1 MRLGRQA
8 VIGLF
13 VGGGFLLATSA
24 IAYSNLLIGE
34 HSLWL
39 WAVALITPTMAISVL
54 NFRRRFVINEF
65 VEDVPSFPGLQ
76 FLKTPPALDAKP
88 KTEELLIRAMDSA
101 AEAIILT
108 DLMGCLIYANRHYH
122 TQIGTNNDL
131 VGSRNEWRYRFIQPR
146 IASQILDA
154 VARERVWSGDIELRS
169 ASGSPIPF
177 LITASPVYDDS
188 NRLRGML
195 AIHTNV
201 SSRNK
206 DASEYRKFAS
216 LVENGSDFIAMMS
229 LSGEMT
235 YLNDAG
241 KRLIGLALN
250 DPIPRGH
257 LFQYVAPECV
267 AQIGDQAMVEVF
279 RSGLWKGESKLK
291 NFRTGDSIHVDATIF
306 LVRHQDTGEP
316 VCLGTIQR
324 DISDSIRAKDELL
337 QRTKQLE
344 DAQRCIEQQ
353 AIQLEA
359 AKDEAER
366 ANHAKSGFLA
376 NMSHEIRT
384 PMTSVLGFTDLLME
398 ELTSSGASAQVINAL
413 ATIKRNGRHLL
424 DLVNDILDLS
434 KIEAGKM
441 SVERMPCRIRD
452 MISDVDTLFRE
463 RFENKHINLV
473 VSCHGLLPETIQTDP
488 TRLRQI
494 IINLLGN
501 ALKFTERGTVSLTV
515 DLVREN
521 LAAPKLRLVVKD
533 SGIGMDKQT
542 LSRIFRPFT
551 QAEVSG
557 SRFGGTGLGL
567 AISQLLAQM
576 LGGKITVESKLGE
589 GSTFTVMIDTGP
601 IEGVILSSTLPND
614 GHMELTAKEQTS
626 VSERLPQGIRVLLV
640 EDGLDNQR
648 LLSILLK
655 KQGATVEIAENGLLA
670 IEMVERSNDE
680 EAPYDIILMDM
691 QMPVMDGYE
700 ATTKLRAMDCRIPI
714 IALTA
719 NAMTGQREKC
729 LAAGCS
735 DFATKP
741 IQRTELFRSILQNLI
756 PSSTSAHS

>member
-1 MRLGRQA
+1 MRIGRQTI
-8 VIGLF
+8 IGTL
-13 VGGGFLLATSA
+13 VCCGLILSLVLVEFLVSISGT
-24 IAYSNLLIGE
+24 
-34 HSLWL
+34 HSHWI
-39 WAVALITPTMAISVL
+39 WAAALITPATAISL
-54 NFRRRFVINEF
+54 FHFRRRWDLKEF
-65 VEDVPSFPGLQ
+65 AEEFPSFPGLRL
-76 FLKTPPALDAKP
+76 LKGTEPPIAPL
-88 KTEELLIRAMDSA
+88 TSHELLVRAIDGA
-101 AEAIILT
+101 AEALVLT
-108 DLMGCLIYANRHYH
+108 DLMGCLLYANRNYY
-122 TQIGTNNDL
+122 TQIGTANDL
-131 VGSRNEWRYRFIQPR
+131 IGSRNEWRYRFIQPR

-154 VARERVWSGDIELRS
+154 VARERVWSGEIELRS
-169 ASGSPIPF
+169 ASGCPIPF
-177 LITASPVYDDS
+177 LLTASPVYDDS
-188 NRLRGML
+188 KTLRGML

-201 SSRNK
+201 SSQKK

-241 KRLIGLALN
+241 KRLIGIELS

-279 RSGLWKGESKLK
+279 RNGLWKGESKLK
-291 NFRTGDSIHVDATIF
+291 NFRTGESIHVDATIF

-324 DISDSIRAKDELL
+324 DISENIRAKEELL

-344 DAQRCIEQQ
+344 DAQHCIEQQ
-353 AIQLEA
+353 SIQLES
-359 AKDEAER
+359 AKEEAER

-384 PMTSVLGFTDLLME
+384 PMTSVLGFTDLLIE
-398 ELTSSGASAQVINAL
+398 DLTSSGASIQVLNAL

-441 SVERMPCRIRD
+441 TVERMPCRIRD
-452 MISDVDTLFRE
+452 MITDLETLFRE
-463 RFENKHINLV
+463 RFETKNINLV

-501 ALKFTERGTVSLTV
+501 SLKFTERGSVSLTV
-515 DLVREN
+515 DLIREN
-521 LAAPKLRLVVKD
+521 PAAPQLRLVVKD

-567 AISQLLAQM
+567 AISQFLAEM
-576 LGGKITVESKLGE
+576 LGGKITVESTLGV
-589 GSTFTVMIDTGP
+589 GSTFTVTIDTGP
-601 IEGVILSSTLPND
+601 IEGVILSSNTSGD
-614 GHMELTAKEQTS
+614 ARTDSCCKEQMPGS
-626 VSERLPQGIRVLLV
+626 IRFPDGFRVLLV

-655 KQGATVEIAENGLLA
+655 KHGATVEIAENGLLA
-670 IEMVERSNDE
+670 IEMVERSNE
-680 EAPYDIILMDM
+680 NRVPYDIILMDM

-729 LAAGCS
+729 LALGCT

-741 IQRTELFRSILQNLI
+741 IQRGELFRAIAQNLA
-756 PSSTSAHS
+756 PSPTTVNS

>member
-1 MRLGRQA
+1 MQLGRQA
-8 VIGLF
+8 VIGLL
-13 VGGGFLLATSA
+13 VCSGLLLSLGGA
-24 IAYSNLLIGE
+24 AYLISCYGE

-39 WAVALITPTMAISVL
+39 WAAVLITPTMTISAL
-54 NFRRRFVINEF
+54 HLRRRFDLKEVVEEF
-65 VEDVPSFPGLQ
+65 PSFPGLQ
-76 FLKTPPALDAKP
+76 LLKTDRAVLAPPETDG
-88 KTEELLIRAMDSA
+88 LLIRAMDSA
-101 AEAIILT
+101 AEAIVLT
-108 DLMGCLIYANRHYH
+108 DLMGCLLYANRHYH
-122 TQIGTNNDL
+122 TQIGTTNDL

-146 IASQILDA
+146 IASQILDS
-154 VARERVWSGDIELRS
+154 VARERVWSGEIELRS
-169 ASGSPIPF
+169 ANGCPIPF
-177 LITASPVYDDS
+177 LLTASPVYDDS
-188 NRLRGML
+188 NTLRGML

-201 SSRNK
+201 SSQKK

-241 KRLIGLALN
+241 KRLIGLELA

-291 NFRTGDSIHVDATIF
+291 NFRTGESIHVDTTIF

-324 DISDSIRAKDELL
+324 DISESIRAKDELL
-337 QRTKQLE
+337 KRTKQLE
-344 DAQRCIEQQ
+344 EAQHCIEQQ

-359 AKDEAER
+359 AKEEAER

-398 ELTSSGASAQVINAL
+398 ELTSSGASTQVINAL

-441 SVERMPCRIRD
+441 TVERMPCRIRD
-452 MISDVDTLFRE
+452 MISDVETLFRE
-463 RFENKHINLV
+463 RFEKKQIELV
-473 VSCHGLLPETIQTDP
+473 ISCHGLLPETIQTDP

-501 ALKFTERGTVSLTV
+501 SLKFTERGTVSLAV

-521 LAAPKLRLVVKD
+521 LAAPQLRMIVKD

-567 AISQLLAQM
+567 AISQLLAEM
-576 LGGKITVESKLGE
+576 LGGKITVESTLGA
-589 GSTFTVMIDTGP
+589 GSTFTVLIDTGP
-601 IEGVILSSTLPND
+601 IEGVILSSNTPGESRPEPISKDPLP
-614 GHMELTAKEQTS
+614 T
-626 VSERLPQGIRVLLV
+626 SERIPDGIRVLLV

-655 KQGATVEIAENGLLA
+655 KQGAMVEIAENGLLA
-670 IEMVERSNDE
+670 IEMVERSNDKSM
-680 EAPYDIILMDM
+680 PYDIILMDM

-700 ATTKLRAMDCRIPI
+700 ATAKLRAMNCQIPI
-714 IALTA
+714 VALTA
-719 NAMTGQREKC
+719 NAMTGQRDKC
-729 LAAGCS
+729 LTIGCS

-741 IQRTELFRSILQNLI
+741 IQRAELFRTILHNLV
-756 PSSTSAHS
+756 SSATAAHS